1 MPLFANLTADQVII
15 AFLALA
21 ALREAMF
28 MLLPDTVCGPNGWLL
43 RTDEDA

>member
-1 MPLFANLTADQVII
+1 MPLFETVTADQVII
-15 AFLALA
+15 AFLALV

-28 MLLPDTVCGPNGWLL
+28 MLLPETICGPHGWLL